1 MNIQAAKL
9 SLIEKILNTNEES
22 LIAGLQEF
30 FYAETNDHWD
40 ELTEDDKASIEQGID
55 DLTNGRSITLED
67 FLKKYKD

>member
-9 SLIEKILNTNEES
+9 SLIEKILNTKEES
-22 LIAGLQEF
+22 VIAGLQEF
-30 FYAETNDHWD
+30 FYEETNDHWD

-55 DLTNGRSITLED
+55 DLTNGRSIRLED